1 MTPSSEL
8 SASSDAPAPLEDG
21 WRERAMRRQV
31 GALPQG
37 RVVVSCPAPLDS
49 GGLGRHLREILDA
62 LDRGGRPNA
71 CVRRSSGS
79 EPVREGDVELA
90 PGWRAAA
97 AGPLARTSRAWRMWA
112 TSVDFDDAAA
122 ARLPAG
128 EHLIAFNGSAGAQL
142 RRAARERWAS
152 RGLVS
157 ANSHFRQ
164 VIARHEL
171 AHAQYPIE
179 RPWVTHL
186 LRRNLREYGL
196 ADRIYVSSEYIRESF
211 LREGHDEQTLAR
223 FPLLPHPRYRPA
235 VPPPASSTFDV
246 VYVGSMLV
254 HKGVPLL
261 LDAFSRLPHDE
272 LRLVLVGG
280 WSTRAMRRHLERACA
295 RDPRI
300 SVAPGDPLGPL
311 QRAGVCVH
319 PAYEDGFG
327 YAPVEALACGVP
339 VIVSE
344 DTGMKELI
352 TPGGNGVVVPTGEPG
367 VLAESI
373 DAAYRG
379 ELLRG

>member
-8 SASSDAPAPLEDG
+8 SASSDAPAPLEEG
-21 WRERAMRRQV
+21 WREQARRRQV
-31 GALPQG
+31 DVLPEG
-37 RVVVSCPAPLDS
+37 RVVASCPAPLDS

-71 CVRRSSGS
+71 AVRRAGAP
-79 EPVREGDVELA
+79 EPDRAADVEL
-90 PGWRAAA
+90 PTGWRSTV
-97 AGPLARTSRAWRMWA
+97 AGPLARASRAWRMWA
-112 TSVDFDDAAA
+112 GSVDFDAAA
-122 ARLPAG
+122 ADLLPPG

-142 RRAARERWAS
+142 RRAAREGWSS

-164 VIARHEL
+164 VIDRHRR

-186 LRRNLREYGL
+186 LGRNLREYQL
-196 ADRIYVSSEYIRESF
+196 AERIYVSSEYIRESF
-211 LREGHDEQTLAR
+211 LREGHDEGTLAL
-223 FPLLPHPRYRPA
+223 FPLTPHPRYRPA
-235 VPPPASSTFDV
+235 DRPAASSTFDV
-246 VYVGSMLV
+246 VYVGSLLV

-261 LDAFSRLPHDE
+261 LDALARLPHED

-280 WSTRAMRRHLERACA
+280 WGTRAMRRYLESARAG
-295 RDPRI
+295 DPRI
-300 SVAPGDPLGPL
+300 SIAPGDPLPHL
-311 QRAGVCVH
+311 QQASLYVH

-327 YAPVEALACGVP
+327 YAPAEALACGVP

-352 TPGGNGVVVPTGEPG
+352 TPGRNGVVVPTGELG
-367 VLAESI
+367 ILAESI